1 MDDQEERTFRTAA
14 VQFLQ
19 NVRLGDRSE
28 PQHLAM
34 PFVAGLTASASPVA
48 QCAKRAI
55 QPAAVRHKSMDQIE
69 ASAKALRDA
78 LTQYGA
84 LEQHGTGRVAVAQ
97 SLFGVPA
104 TRLLLPLLD
113 ELAHSVQPASK
124 RSPA

>member
-1 MDDQEERTFRTAA
+1 
-14 VQFLQ
+14 
-19 NVRLGDRSE
+19 
-28 PQHLAM
+28 
-34 PFVAGLTASASPVA
+34 
-48 QCAKRAI
+48 
-55 QPAAVRHKSMDQIE
+55 MDQIE

-78 LTQYGA
+78 LTKYAA
-84 LEQHGTGRVAVAQ
+84 LEQHGTARVAVAQ